1 LTGSWAR
8 RGRLLEGPPDR
19 PWAAS
24 HAALPAVGAIDGGGF
39 DLYFSPRDSDGRA
52 HVARARVESGD
63 DPGDLEL
70 QGVDGEPVLSPGAL
84 GAFDDSGVTTSWVTS
99 HAGREHLYYTGW
111 TRGVS
116 VPFYFYVGLAVS
128 DDGGKTF
135 HRASPAPVL
144 ERNDVDPLLTASP
157 CVLVE
162 GGTWRMWYVSCVR
175 WAEVDGEPRHWYH
188 VKYAE
193 SDDGVRWSRSGVV
206 CIDFK
211 DESEYA
217 IARPCVVRDG
227 SLYRMWFSARG
238 DAYRLGY
245 AESRDGISWERRD
258 ADAGIEPSQSG
269 FDSEMLAYPLVFDF
283 NGRRH
288 MLYNGNGYGATGI
301 GHAVLEEDA

>member
-1 LTGSWAR
+1 MD
-8 RGRLLEGPPDR
+8 GPPER
-19 PWAAS
+19 PWAVS
-24 HAALPAVGAIDGGGF
+24 HAALPTVSHAGEHGF
-39 DLYFSPRDSDGRA
+39 DLYYSPRDGDGRA
-52 HVARARVESGD
+52 HIARARVDADLHVAAID
-63 DPGDLEL
+63 DEPALAPGR
-70 QGVDGEPVLSPGAL
+70 L
-84 GAFDDSGVTTSWVTS
+84 GAFDDSGVTSSWITS
-99 HAGREHLYYTGW
+99 HAGREYLYYTGW

-128 DDGGKTF
+128 EDGGQTF
-135 HRASPAPVL
+135 ERVSRAPVL
-144 ERNDVDPLLTASP
+144 ERSDVDPFLTASP

-162 GGTWRMWYVSCVR
+162 DGRWRMWYVSCVR
-175 WAEVDGEPRHWYH
+175 WAIEDAQPKHWYH

-193 SDDGVRWSRSGVV
+193 SDDGVHWSRDGTV

-227 SLYRMWFSARG
+227 DLYRMWFSARG

-258 ADAGIEPSQSG
+258 AEAGLKPAAAG
-269 FDSEMLAYPLVFDF
+269 PDSEMIAYPLVFDF
-283 NGRRH
+283 KERRH

-301 GHAVLEEDA
+301 GHAVFEERA